1 MALESLKIL
10 EEKVVG
16 VLARHEQVRAEKAD
30 LLARLEARE
39 QAYETLLSQVRQ
51 YEQERDQ
58 VKERLDKILDR
69 LTGLDL

>member
-30 LLARLEARE
+30 LLVRLEARE
-39 QAYETLLSQVRQ
+39 QAYETLLSRVRQ